1 MESAIDRETRNKIRY
16 LNFII
21 IQFAREFKM
30 LIPEAFK
37 YLGQY
42 GGFDF
47 LNEHYEY
54 EHYEYEHTQSEHNT
68 CMTLLRVCRK
78 NGGWL

>member
-1 MESAIDRETRNKIRY
+1 METTVKSETRNKIRY

-21 IQFAREFKM
+21 IQFARGFKM
-30 LIPEAFK
+30 LIPEAFR
-37 YLGQY
+37 YLNEY
-42 GGFDF
+42 GGIDF
-47 LNEHYEY
+47 LY
-54 EHYEYEHTQSEHNT
+54 EHYDYEHTQSEHNT